1 MNFHL
6 VVMIPGLL
14 LHTFVTYLYAPRLMQ
29 LIPKLYL
36 DLMKPGCISKA
47 RV

>member
-6 VVMIPGLL
+6 VDMIPDSC
-14 LHTFVTYLYAPRLMQ
+14 LHFFVTYLYAPRLIQ
-29 LIPKLYL
+29 LMPKLYL